1 MNVVLKLSKLCNLRC
16 VYCYEYDALGDPA
29 RMPLAGLG
37 RFFESLSHYY
47 RSCGANS
54 GLSFAFHGG
63 EPLLLPHAYLR
74 AIVALQERWF
84 GAHGI
89 PYFNAVQTNLYRVPA
104 GTLELLEELGI
115 GVGVSLDVHGGQR
128 VDASGRDAEVRVQA
142 NLRRLIEQG
151 WARRVKIGGISVLH
165 ARNVDRAADTFR
177 FFAELGLNY
186 RILPIFSMAEPPARM
201 RDLMISPG
209 QVRGAFQAVLD
220 AQLSWDGPVIR
231 VYPLQDYLVAAA
243 AHVNGRAA
251 LGYDDAAM
259 EWALIVDTGGDAYG
273 HAEAYS
279 AAHRLGNVFRETV
292 DAVMASAARQRLR
305 AERAE
310 RARLCDDCEFGR
322 SCDRIP
328 LVEALPSERTYGADG
343 RLACAVA
350 RPMIGS
356 LASLAA
362 RVPAVR
368 RAFVEGS
375 TG

>member
-29 RMPLAGLG
+29 RMPLEGLE
-37 RFFESLSHYY
+37 RFFESLWHYY
-47 RSCGANS
+47 RSRGAKS

-84 GAHGI
+84 GGHGI
-89 PYFNAVQTNLYRVPA
+89 SYSNAVQTNLYRVPD
-104 GTLELLEELGI
+104 GTLELLEELRI

-128 VDASGRDAEVRVQA
+128 VDAAGRDAEARVQD
-142 NLRRLIEQG
+142 NLTRLIAQGWTRRLK
-151 WARRVKIGGISVLH
+151 VGGISVLH
-165 ARNVDRAADTFR
+165 ARNLDRAVATFR
-177 FFAELGLNY
+177 FFAGLGLNY
-186 RILPIFSMAEPPARM
+186 RILPIFSMTEPPARM
-201 RDLMISPG
+201 RDLMLTPA
-209 QVRGAFQAVLD
+209 QVRAAFRAVLD
-220 AQLSWDGPVIR
+220 AQFVWDGPVIR

-243 AHVNGRAA
+243 AHLNGQPAA
-251 LGYDDAAM
+251 GYDNDAM
-259 EWALIVDTGGDAYG
+259 EWALIIDTGGDAYG

-292 DAVMASAARQRLR
+292 GTVMASPARQRLR

-310 RARLCDDCEFGR
+310 RARLCDACEFGR

-356 LASLAA
+356 LANLAH
-362 RVPAVR
+362 RIPAVH
-368 RAFVEGS
+368 RALAG
-375 TG
+375 GHPG